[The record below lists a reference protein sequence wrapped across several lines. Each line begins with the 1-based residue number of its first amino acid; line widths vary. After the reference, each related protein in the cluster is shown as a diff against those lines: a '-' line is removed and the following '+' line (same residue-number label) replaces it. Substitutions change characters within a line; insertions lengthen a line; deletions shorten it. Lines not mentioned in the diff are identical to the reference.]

1 MNPTPESPG
10 SADPAERRPWPA
22 RLPFFYG
29 WIILPA
35 AALATFV
42 SGPGQTFSVS
52 LFVDPLIDEFG
63 WSRTTISGL
72 YTAGSLTAASS
83 MLAIG
88 WLLDRFGARVV
99 LAGVG
104 VMLGLA
110 ALWMSEVSN
119 QIGVYAGFSA
129 LRMFGQGSLGLVP
142 SSLVALWF
150 VRKRGRATAI
160 AGLGMVASQAI
171 FPPLIHTLNT
181 QIGWRQTWV
190 VLGIIVWSV
199 LIPVAVVFV
208 RRTPESVGLLPDGA
222 TAPQVIAE
230 ADIPSTIA
238 QGTDDWTLREALR
251 TRTFWLVFVAAGS
264 QSLVSTAL
272 IFHQVAVLD
281 SRGLSAGVSA
291 AVLSVMGPVSLAG
304 AMAGGFL
311 SDHFP
316 NRLLLLAGQAILG
329 IGMLLAMVMTET
341 WQALIYGGVIGFS
354 SGSVITVAAV
364 IWPNYFG
371 RKHLGS
377 IRGAATMAMVA
388 GAALGPLPF
397 ALTFDLTESYRS
409 VLVIFMVFPAV
420 SVVAALFAV
429 PPKRKTPPISS

>member
-1 MNPTPESPG
+1 MNTTPES
-10 SADPAERRPWPA
+10 AQPAGPRPWPA

-29 WIILPA
+29 WIILPS
-35 AALATFV
+35 AALAIFV

-72 YTAGSLTAASS
+72 YTAGSLTAATS
-83 MLAIG
+83 MLGIG

-104 VMLGLA
+104 LMLGLA

-119 QIGVYAGFSA
+119 QLGVYAGFTA

-150 VRKRGRATAI
+150 VRKRGRATAL
-160 AGLGMVASQAI
+160 AGLGMVTSQAI

-181 QIGWRQTWV
+181 QIGWRQTWL
-190 VLGIIVWSV
+190 VLGIIVWAV
-199 LIPVAVVFV
+199 LIPVAVLFV

-222 TAPQVIAE
+222 TTSQPIADNAPRPQPVRGA
-230 ADIPSTIA
+230 
-238 QGTDDWTLREALR
+238 GDWTLREALR

-311 SDHFP
+311 SDRFP

-341 WQALIYGGVIGFS
+341 WQALIYGSVIGFS

-364 IWPNYFG
+364 IWPNYYG

-397 ALTFDLTESYRS
+397 ALTFDLTGSYTS
-409 VLVIFMVFPAV
+409 VLVIFMAFPAL
-420 SVVAALFAV
+420 SMLAALFAV
-429 PPKRKTPPISS
+429 PPKRRTSPASD

>member
-1 MNPTPESPG
+1 M
-10 SADPAERRPWPA
+10 
-22 RLPFFYG
+22 
-29 WIILPA
+29 
-35 AALATFV
+35 
-42 SGPGQTFSVS
+42 SGAGQTFTVS

-104 VMLGLA
+104 LMLGLA

-119 QIGVYAGFSA
+119 QLGVYAGFTA

-150 VRKRGRATAI
+150 VRKRGRATAL

-190 VLGIIVWSV
+190 VLGIIVWAV
-199 LIPVAVVFV
+199 LIPVAVLFI

-222 TAPQVIAE
+222 TASHPIADD
-230 ADIPSTIA
+230 APRSQLV
-238 QGTDDWTLREALR
+238 QGAGDWTLREALR

-304 AMAGGFL
+304 AMAGGFM
-311 SDHFP
+311 SDRFP

-364 IWPNYFG
+364 IWPNYYG

-397 ALTFDLTESYRS
+397 ALTFDLTGSYTS
-409 VLVIFMVFPAV
+409 VLVIFMVFPAL
-420 SVVAALFAV
+420 SMVAALFAF
-429 PPKRKTPPISS
+429 PPKRRALPVSS

>member
-1 MNPTPESPG
+1 LNPTPESPG
-10 SADPAERRPWPA
+10 SAGPAKRRPWPA

-63 WSRTTISGL
+63 WSRTAISGL

-83 MLAIG
+83 MLGIG
-88 WLLDRFGARVV
+88 WLLDRFGARIV
-99 LAGVG
+99 LTGVG
-104 VMLGLA
+104 IMLGLA

-190 VLGIIVWSV
+190 VLGIIVWVV

-208 RRTPESVGLLPDGA
+208 RRTPESVGLVPDGA
-222 TAPQVIAE
+222 PAPQVIA
-230 ADIPSTIA
+230 ADDTPVT
-238 QGTDDWTLREALR
+238 QGANDWTLREALR

-311 SDHFP
+311 SDRFP
-316 NRLLLLAGQAILG
+316 NRLLLLGGQAILG
-329 IGMLLAMVMTET
+329 VGMLLALVMTET
-341 WQALIYGGVIGFS
+341 WQALIYGGIIGFS

-409 VLVIFMVFPAV
+409 VVVIFMVFPAL
-420 SVVAALFAV
+420 SVVAALFAT

>member
-1 MNPTPESPG
+1 M
-10 SADPAERRPWPA
+10 
-22 RLPFFYG
+22 
-29 WIILPA
+29 
-35 AALATFV
+35 
-42 SGPGQTFSVS
+42 S

>member
-1 MNPTPESPG
+1 M
-10 SADPAERRPWPA
+10 
-22 RLPFFYG
+22 
-29 WIILPA
+29 
-35 AALATFV
+35 FV
-42 SGPGQTFSVS
+42 SGPGQTFSIS

-63 WSRTTISGL
+63 WSRTAISGL

-83 MLAIG
+83 MLGIG

-99 LAGVG
+99 LPGVG
-104 VMLGLA
+104 LMLGLA
-110 ALWMSEVSN
+110 AMWMSEVSN
-119 QIGVYAGFSA
+119 QLGVYAGFSA

-150 VRKRGRATAI
+150 VQKRGRATAI
-160 AGLGMVASQAI
+160 AGLGMVASQAL
-171 FPPLIHTLNT
+171 FPPLIYTLNA

-190 VLGIIVWSV
+190 VLGVIVWVV

-222 TAPQVIAE
+222 SPASPSLVAQAPEGIARQS
-230 ADIPSTIA
+230 ASPIG
-238 QGTDDWTLREALR
+238 QGDWTLREALH
-251 TRTFWLVFVAAGS
+251 TRTFWLVFLAAGS

-272 IFHQVAVLD
+272 VFHQVAVLD

-304 AMAGGFL
+304 AMVGGFL

-316 NRLLLLAGQAILG
+316 NRMLLLAGQAILG
-329 IGMLLAMVMTET
+329 VGVLLAMAMTET

-364 IWPNYFG
+364 IWPNYYG

-397 ALTFDLTESYRS
+397 ALTFDLTGSYTS
-409 VLVIFMVFPAV
+409 TLLIFMAFPAL
-420 SVVAALFAV
+420 SMGAALCAI
-429 PPKRKTPPISS
+429 PPKRRALPISG

>member
-1 MNPTPESPG
+1 MNTTPES
-10 SADPAERRPWPA
+10 AQPAGPRPWPA

-29 WIILPA
+29 WIILPS
-35 AALATFV
+35 AALAIFV
-42 SGPGQTFSVS
+42 SGAGQTFTVS

-104 VMLGLA
+104 LMLGLA

-119 QIGVYAGFSA
+119 QLGVYAGFTA

-150 VRKRGRATAI
+150 VRKRGRATAL

-190 VLGIIVWSV
+190 VLGIIVWAV
-199 LIPVAVVFV
+199 LIPVAVLFI

-222 TAPQVIAE
+222 TASQPIADDAPRPQLV
-230 ADIPSTIA
+230 
-238 QGTDDWTLREALR
+238 QGAGDWTLHEALR

-304 AMAGGFL
+304 AMAGGFM
-311 SDHFP
+311 SDRFP

-364 IWPNYFG
+364 IWPNYYG

-377 IRGAATMAMVA
+377 IRGAATMTMVA

-397 ALTFDLTESYRS
+397 ALTFDLTGSYTS
-409 VLVIFMVFPAV
+409 VLVIFMVFPAL
-420 SVVAALFAV
+420 SMVAALFAF
-429 PPKRKTPPISS
+429 PPKRRALPVSS